1 MGKVLMALVLYVI
14 YKGVKEIRI
23 TLKKITALLRPG
35 RLFKRITSYG

>member
-23 TLKKITALLRPG
+23 TLKKYPPCWLQDGYYPARAEC
-35 RLFKRITSYG
+35 